1 MSISPQ
7 EAKRIA
13 KLARIGIS
21 DAEADKIG
29 PELSNILGWIEQL
42 SEVNTD
48 NVEPLAN
55 VANIDLKKREDKVTD
70 GNIQQDVL
78 ANAPESLEGYYVVPK
93 VVE

>member
-55 VANIDLKKREDKVTD
+55 VANIDLKKRKDEVTD

-78 ANAPESLEGYYVVPK
+78 ANAAESLEGYYVVPK

>member
-78 ANAPESLEGYYVVPK
+78 TNAPESLEGYYVVPK